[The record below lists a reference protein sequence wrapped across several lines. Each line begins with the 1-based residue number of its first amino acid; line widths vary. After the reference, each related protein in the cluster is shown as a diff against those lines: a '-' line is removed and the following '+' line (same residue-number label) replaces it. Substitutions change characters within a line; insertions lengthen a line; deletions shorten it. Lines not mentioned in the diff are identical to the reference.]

1 MKRLKILVPACLFL
15 ATMFLSSILAQSPV
29 NLNTATVA
37 ELQGLPGIGP
47 ALAERIVAHRER
59 HGRFKR
65 PQDVV
70 IVRWMSAKRY
80 RRIAARVRI

>member
-70 IVRWMSAKRY
+70 IVRGMSAKRY